1 MNQQTTQQKSIVTR
15 KNLAKYGAG
24 AVVGTALVSSP
35 AHADVSTLFTQATTD
50 LGGVESGVMAVLGI
64 LATVVAV
71 LVGWAYFKRVR

>member
-1 MNQQTTQQKSIVTR
+1 MNQQTTQQKAIFTR